1 MRLENR
7 FLAVAAALVAPALM
21 VNPVVAQEGAN
32 LGQSLSEGPLT
43 AWCEPGQALLSG
55 GYDLQEA
62 APAAPEVAPPEG
74 EAPPEPPVIIVSTS
88 RPTFRLDGRGNVAQF
103 GWTAV
108 PNTLV
113 GTAGPLVA
121 YAICAGEPA
130 AALPAELMPPPPEPL
145 PAAKTAAVG
154 TTVMTPIEV
163 VEQIGPAVVTVIN
176 EQVAEGETDAVPAG
190 SGSGFFLDENGH
202 VVTNQHVVE
211 GGVEFIVVLE
221 DGRELPATLVGA
233 DANSDVAVLKVDAPV
248 PAVARIGDSDSLLP
262 GQGVL
267 AIGSPLGTFTNTV
280 TQGIVSALG
289 RTVPDDNGG
298 PELLNLIQ
306 HDAAINPGNSGGPL
320 VTLTGEVVGI
330 NTLGIVDAQ
339 GLFFAVPSQTVTRV
353 AEELIAEGVVDYPY
367 LGVQLASL
375 DEQTIVQWALPVDE
389 GFYVQEVV
397 PGSPSE
403 AAGVQVGDIVTA
415 INLERVGQR
424 QSVVGALFQY
434 KPGDRVQLTIQ
445 RGLVSMRVELALA
458 ERPTDL

>member
-1 MRLENR
+1 
-7 FLAVAAALVAPALM
+7 
-21 VNPVVAQEGAN
+21 
-32 LGQSLSEGPLT
+32 
-43 AWCEPGQALLSG
+43 
-55 GYDLQEA
+55 
-62 APAAPEVAPPEG
+62 
-74 EAPPEPPVIIVSTS
+74 
-88 RPTFRLDGRGNVAQF
+88 
-103 GWTAV
+103 
-108 PNTLV
+108 
-113 GTAGPLVA
+113 
-121 YAICAGEPA
+121 
-130 AALPAELMPPPPEPL
+130 
-145 PAAKTAAVG
+145 
-154 TTVMTPIEV
+154 MTPIEV
-163 VEQIGPAVVTVIN
+163 VAQIGPAVVTVIN
-176 EQVAEGETDAVPAG
+176 EQIAEGETDAIPAG

-211 GGVEFIVVLE
+211 GGVEFVVVLE

-280 TQGIVSALG
+280 TEGIVSALG

-353 AEELIAEGVVDYPY
+353 AEELIAEGAVDYPY
-367 LGVQLASL
+367 LGVQLAPL

-389 GFYVQEVV
+389 GFYVQGVV

-415 INLERVGQR
+415 IDLERVGER

-434 KPGDRVQLTIQ
+434 KPGDTVQLTIQ
-445 RGLVSMRVELALA
+445 RGLISMRVELALA
-458 ERPTDL
+458 ERPADL